1 MATTYYNFNLPT
13 VGGNAGDWGTL
24 LNQNWST
31 LDAILNG
38 DGSAINLDGVTI
50 DGITLTGTTTLS
62 GDLAVDTDT
71 LFVDVSTNR
80 VGVGTSAPTSTLTV
94 SGDVRLNDTFPQILA
109 QDTDDTSL
117 QSISMGAG
125 TILLSADSN
134 NVASGSRI
142 CFSVDGTDRVRIDE
156 GGSVLFGASTR
167 LGGGLSGANIQVE
180 ETGGHA
186 VDLNRADSTG
196 SIIVFRQND
205 NAVGSIA
212 VSATAT
218 SYNQTSDVRLKEN
231 ITDATQGNVDAL
243 QVRQFDWKANGEHQ
257 DYGFIA
263 QELESV
269 APYAVTK
276 GDTEEDMWGVDY
288 SKLVP
293 MLVKEIQ
300 DLRARV
306 QQLESA

>member
-1 MATTYYNFNLPT
+1 MATTHYNFNLPT

-24 LNQNWST
+24 LNQNWSS

-50 DGITLTGTTTLS
+50 DGITLTGTTTVS
-62 GDLAVDTDT
+62 GDLAVDTNT

-80 VGVGTSAPTSTLTV
+80 VGIGTSTPTSALTV
-94 SGDVRLNDTFPQILA
+94 AGDIRLNDVFPQIVA
-109 QDTDDTSL
+109 QSTNDNAVH
-117 QSISMGAG
+117 SISMGSG
-125 TILLSADSN
+125 VISVSADSTD
-134 NVASGSRI
+134 VFDASSIR
-142 CFSVDGTDRVRIDE
+142 FLVDGSEKVRIDE
-156 GGSVLFGASTR
+156 GGSVLFGTTSR
-167 LGGGLSGANIQVE
+167 LGGGFSGANIQVV
-180 ETGGHA
+180 ETGGQA
-186 VDLNRADSTG
+186 VDLNRSGSTG
-196 SIIVFRQND
+196 SIIVFRQDD
-205 NAVGSIA
+205 NAVGSVA

-231 ITDATQGNVDAL
+231 ITDAAEGNVDAL

-300 DLRARV
+300 DLRVRV

>member
-1 MATTYYNFNLPT
+1 MATTHYNFNLPT

-24 LNQNWST
+24 LNQNWSS

-50 DGITLTGTTTLS
+50 DGITLTGTTTVS
-62 GDLAVDTDT
+62 GNLAVDTDT
-71 LFVDVSTNR
+71 LFVDVATNR
-80 VGVGTSAPTSTLTV
+80 VGIGTSTPTSALTV
-94 SGDVRLNDTFPQILA
+94 SGDIRLNDTFPQIVA
-109 QDTDDTSL
+109 QDTDDNSL

-125 TILLSADSN
+125 TILLSADSTDVEAVSN
-134 NVASGSRI
+134 IR
-142 CFSVDGTDRVRIDE
+142 FSVDGSEQVRIDE
-156 GGSVLFGASTR
+156 GGSVLFGATSR
-167 LGGGLSGANIQVE
+167 LGGGSSGANIQVLQ
-180 ETGGHA
+180 TGGQA
-186 VDLNRADSTG
+186 VDLNRSGSTG